1 MSITP
6 SPGATPDNELQ
17 IGRGTYEPPVKPPSK
32 KPMLLLILVLVIGF
46 GGLIYYSKTL
56 SDRLGQMQ
64 ANFEASLNAQS
75 DQLDALAFRMEQTET
90 GQAQLKGEFTVT
102 RERLGITEAE
112 LGQARVIATK
122 LAEEQKQ
129 AAVEFSSQLGELQL
143 VQNTFAND
151 TLGSLGDLSTD
162 VVGVRGDVV
171 TTQADLEE
179 TKTELQRVIGDL
191 GVASDLIARTSGEL
205 SDLRQRSDRNY
216 HEFDLTKRQKRQ
228 RFGNILLELRKT
240 DVKRQK
246 YTVYLTADD
255 RTIEKKDK
263 TAFEPVQFYMMNQR
277 QPTEIV
283 VQQIFKDRIVGY
295 VSTPHNTEERS
306 SLQETSWTA
315 SSEIGGG

>member
-6 SPGATPDNELQ
+6 SPEPIPENEPP
-17 IGRGTYEPPVKPPSK
+17 IGRGTYEPPMEPPSK
-32 KPMLLLILVLVIGF
+32 KPMLLLALVLVIGF
-46 GGLIYYSKTL
+46 GGLIFYSKTL
-56 SDRLGQMQ
+56 SDRIGQMQ
-64 ANFEASLNAQS
+64 ANFEASLNTQS
-75 DQLDALAFRMEQTET
+75 DQLDELAFRMEQTET
-90 GQAQLKGEFTVT
+90 GQAELKGEFTVT
-102 RERLGITEAE
+102 KDRLGMTQTE
-112 LGQARVIATK
+112 LARAREIATK

-129 AAVEFSSQLGELQL
+129 AAVEFSSQLGELQQ
-143 VQNTFAND
+143 VQDVTRGN
-151 TLGSLGDLSTD
+151 LGDLSTD
-162 VVGVRGDVV
+162 VVGVKSEVV
-171 TTQADLEE
+171 TTQAELEE

-205 SDLRQRSDRNY
+205 SDLRQRSDRDY

-228 RFGNILLELRKT
+228 RFGTILLELRKT

-283 VQQIFKDRIVGY
+283 VQQIFKDRILGY
-295 VSTPHNTEERS
+295 VSTPKGTAERS
-306 SLQETSWTA
+306 SL
-315 SSEIGGG
+315 